1 MLKTAQIAP
10 DFTLPSVGG
19 PSVGGPSDDTADIT
33 LSELRP
39 APVVLFFYPRDDTPG
54 CTLEARA
61 FTDLTPEFKSL
72 GAYVLGISKD
82 SIAKHG
88 KFRSKYDLAMPLLSD
103 ADNHTCEDYGVWGE
117 KKMYGKVFMGITRT
131 TVLIDAT
138 GKITRI
144 WPKVKVEGH
153 AEEVLEAVRHLQA

>member
-10 DFTLPSVGG
+10 DFTLPSD
-19 PSVGGPSDDTADIT
+19 GGPSDKAADIT

-61 FTDLTPEFKSL
+61 FTELLPKFKTL
-72 GAYVLGISKD
+72 GAHVLGISKD

-103 ADNHTCEDYGVWGE
+103 ADNHTCEDYDVWVE

-131 TVLIDAT
+131 TVLINAA
-138 GKITRI
+138 GEIARI

-153 AEEVLEAVRHLQA
+153 AEEVLEAVRKLQA

>member
-10 DFTLPSVGG
+10 DFTLPSDGG
-19 PSVGGPSDDTADIT
+19 PGDDATDIT

-61 FTDLTPEFKSL
+61 FTDLLPEFKTL
-72 GAYVLGISKD
+72 GVHVLGISKD

-103 ADNHTCEDYGVWGE
+103 ADNHTCVGLRRVGREKDVWQGVH
-117 KKMYGKVFMGITRT
+117 
-131 TVLIDAT
+131 
-138 GKITRI
+138 
-144 WPKVKVEGH
+144 GH
-153 AEEVLEAVRHLQA
+153 HPHHRFD